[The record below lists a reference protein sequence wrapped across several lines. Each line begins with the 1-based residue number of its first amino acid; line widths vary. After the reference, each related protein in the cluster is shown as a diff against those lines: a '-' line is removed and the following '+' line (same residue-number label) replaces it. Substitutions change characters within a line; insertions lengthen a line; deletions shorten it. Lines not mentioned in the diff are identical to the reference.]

1 MVWSDCIGF
10 CLRVAGNLNFVGC
23 IRISYCA
30 IKRRWSVTAC
40 SFLRCFCL
48 ALPDIVPDV
57 DMLQADMKIQIIPL
71 EYLRCPLEENCL
83 SPSADFLIRYYS
95 FYDLTVIVWMPV
107 RLSIHRVWV
116 IFEHSLKNYTSLEAS
131 AIWKNFQIS
140 YAVLR
145 TRVNL
150 HRSAI

>member
-1 MVWSDCIGF
+1 MKRLHRFLSPCCWQFEFCWVHPNKPLRDRAAWVGDCLLF
-10 CLRVAGNLNFVGC
+10 SSL
-23 IRISYCA
+23 
-30 IKRRWSVTAC
+30 
-40 SFLRCFCL
+40 FCL

-57 DMLQADMKIQIIPL
+57 KMLQADMKIQIIPL

-95 FYDLTVIVWMPV
+95 FNDLTVIVWMPV
-107 RLSIHRVWV
+107 RLSIYRIWV
-116 IFEHSLKNYTSLEAS
+116 IFERSLKNYTSLEAS
-131 AIWKNFQIS
+131 TIWKDFQIS

-150 HRSAI
+150 HRSTI